1 MLLSGLSRL
10 FIMSNQTFNIRNN
23 ILNIVYIYFILF
35 NNNLIMKRKYLT
47 KGVNELNQL
56 YKKIINETPHLT
68 IVNNKDKE
76 YDSCIID
83 YNWDGERKQKKVNLY
98 KEDLDKFEIWL
109 NLVMKAYPETDSD
122 KKKPLR
128 LKKINKKFYNL
139 KIRKMFWLTKRQKL
153 ISLINNHKEYL
164 YLKTSLYNPLIN
176 DKDWEKNLK
185 VNKEYING
193 LNKSEIDKWYTEV
206 KVDLKWHKII

>member
-122 KKKPLR
+122 KKKVSNIIKEQIECYL
-128 LKKINKKFYNL
+128 LSYEKITSIFNTF
-139 KIRKMFWLTKRQKL
+139 TA
-153 ISLINNHKEYL
+153 KE
-164 YLKTSLYNPLIN
+164 N
-176 DKDWEKNLK
+176 
-185 VNKEYING
+185 
-193 LNKSEIDKWYTEV
+193 
-206 KVDLKWHKII
+206 